1 MQLWNNFRYRISGI
15 RTTLLLSYLV
25 IIFICIA
32 MVGAASYYISYKSML
47 EKVETASFQI
57 VRQIENNMDND
68 MHSKRNLLLSPYY
81 NQQYID
87 DINAYASMN
96 SESKFV
102 IRQSF
107 EDLYLKTF
115 NTTPITDFVRFRI
128 YYSTGEMMSSSN
140 NSAHEEPAEVR
151 NASWFKDTVNKDGRV
166 NFINVPD
173 SESIS
178 EERTIAYSTAILIRD
193 FANPDQFIVVR
204 ADYSDSL
211 FRSISQNADL
221 TETSKF
227 LVLDENNSPVYVSEG
242 YSADLLQDILS
253 RMEGKQGKFWFNHE
267 DSQYFISYTRSEY
280 SGWKTVL
287 LMPKEEIVSPL
298 NSIKTAVIYTGAFA
312 FMITFLLS
320 ILLGRMITKPILD
333 LHKSVNRIKRGDF
346 SVGLDVNRRDEIGR
360 IAMNF
365 NAMRNELQMLIENKY
380 IYQIKLQEAELAM
393 LYSQINPH
401 FLYNTLDSIKAM
413 ADYYSV
419 EEISEMAQSLA
430 DMFRYN
436 IKNSDEIVSLREELE
451 QIEAYIRIQSF
462 RFEGK
467 FQYSVDVEEE
477 LYDYPILKMT
487 LQPLVENAVFHG
499 IEPMREKGRI
509 VIAVH
514 RYADGVHLS
523 VSDNGVGIMEERL
536 EEIRAALVRPVVQ
549 EQYLSLPSGV
559 GIGIRNVYARY
570 VIRYGTR
577 MEFRIESN
585 VGAGTLITLILRE
598 EAAGSRNN
606 QH

>member
-87 DINAYASMN
+87 DINAYASMS

-140 NSAHEEPAEVR
+140 NSAHENPAKVR
-151 NASWFKDTVNKDGRV
+151 NESWFKDTVNKDGRV

-227 LVLDENNSPVYVSEG
+227 LVLDENNTPVYVSEG
-242 YSADLLQDILS
+242 YSVNLLQDILS

-436 IKNSDEIVSLREELE
+436 IKNSDEVVSLREELE

-462 RFEGK
+462 RFDGK

-477 LYDYPILKMT
+477 LYDYSILKMT

-509 VIAVH
+509 VIAAR

-570 VIRYGTR
+570 AIRYGTR

-585 VGAGTLITLILRE
+585 EGAGTLITLILRE
-598 EAAGSRNN
+598 EAAGKSK
-606 QH
+606 

>member
-1 MQLWNNFRYRISGI
+1 MQLWNHFRYRISGI

-25 IIFICIA
+25 IIFSCIA

-68 MHSKRNLLLSPYY
+68 MHNKRNLLLSPYY

-96 SESKFV
+96 SESRFV
-102 IRQSF
+102 IGQSF

-128 YYSTGEMMSSSN
+128 YYSTGEMLSSSN
-140 NSAHEEPAEVR
+140 NSVPVEPAEVR
-151 NASWFKDTVNKDGRV
+151 NERWFRDTVHKDGMV

-173 SESIS
+173 SGVVS

-211 FRSISQNADL
+211 FRNISRHADL
-221 TETSKF
+221 TGNSKF
-227 LVLDENNSPVYVSEG
+227 LVLDENNIPVYVTKG
-242 YSADLLQDILS
+242 YTEQLMQDILS
-253 RMEGKQGKFWFNHE
+253 RIEGKQGKFWFNHE
-267 DSQYFISYTRSEY
+267 ASPYFISYTRSEY

-287 LMPKEEIVSPL
+287 LMPKEEIISPL
-298 NSIKTAVIYTGAFA
+298 HSIKTAVMYTGVFA

-346 SVGLDVNRRDEIGR
+346 SAGLDVSRRDEIGR
-360 IAMNF
+360 IAVNF

-413 ADYYSV
+413 ADYYAV
-419 EEISEMAQSLA
+419 EVISEMAQSLA

-436 IKNSDEIVSLREELE
+436 IKNSDEVVSLREELE

-467 FQYSVDVEEE
+467 FHYSVDVEEE
-477 LYDYPILKMT
+477 LYDYPMLKMT

-499 IEPMREKGRI
+499 IEPMRGKGMIRI
-509 VIAVH
+509 TA
-514 RYADGVHLS
+514 RKYADGVHLS
-523 VSDNGVGIMEERL
+523 VSDNGVGVIEERL
-536 EEIRAALVRPVVQ
+536 AKIRADLVRPVVQ
-549 EQYLSLPSGV
+549 EQNLSLSSGA
-559 GIGIRNVYARY
+559 GIGIRNVYTRY
-570 VIRYGTR
+570 AIRYSNR
-577 MEFRIESN
+577 VEFRIDSGE
-585 VGAGTLITLILRE
+585 GAGTLITLILRE
-598 EAAGSRNN
+598 EAAGKSK
-606 QH
+606 